1 MRPEAK
7 ELALRTICN
16 LHELEALRAIWKSW
30 PGTRDS
36 DLDFF
41 SGVVG
46 SRGRGCRPHVIVLTR
61 NARPDAMLIG
71 RRERRKLPFRM
82 GRFTICEPEVHVLE
96 FVSGGLRGNASEEN
110 CAAFVR
116 QVMRSLDE
124 GDADMALWEHVDVQ
138 SPLYN
143 YALQW
148 PHFALR
154 DHFPRIDDHWWLK
167 NFPKDL
173 NAFFMSLSHNS
184 RSVLRRKYKNVQNR
198 FAGKVQIRC
207 FRSPADLE
215 QAIAEMEEI
224 ASKTDRRRVFGLG
237 FFNTPQ
243 IREQMVVAAEK
254 GWLRIYILYLEEKPA
269 AFWRGTVYGR
279 CLQGD
284 NVGYDPVWREFSPGI
299 FLFLNILEGLREDD
313 INSVELGY
321 GNTQF
326 NQRLGDLRSVESRL
340 HIYAPTLRGILL
352 NLLNTAIPCATDCA
366 RFLLQ
371 RAHWLEWARRASRKH
386 LAQQHHKPCPIVG
399 NSGLCNDARAGQTG
413 GQA

>member
-1 MRPEAK
+1 
-7 ELALRTICN
+7 
-16 LHELEALRAIWKSW
+16 
-30 PGTRDS
+30 
-36 DLDFF
+36 
-41 SGVVG
+41 
-46 SRGRGCRPHVIVLTR
+46 
-61 NARPDAMLIG
+61 
-71 RRERRKLPFRM
+71 
-82 GRFTICEPEVHVLE
+82 
-96 FVSGGLRGNASEEN
+96 
-110 CAAFVR
+110 
-116 QVMRSLDE
+116 
-124 GDADMALWEHVDVQ
+124 
-138 SPLYN
+138 
-143 YALQW
+143 
-148 PHFALR
+148 
-154 DHFPRIDDHWWLK
+154 
-167 NFPKDL
+167 
-173 NAFFMSLSHNS
+173 
-184 RSVLRRKYKNVQNR
+184 LRRKYKNVQNR

-254 GWLRIYILYLEEKPA
+254 GWLRIYILYLEKKPA
-269 AFWRGTVYGR
+269 AFWRGTVYGH

-299 FLFLNILEGLREDD
+299 FLFLNILEALPEDD
-313 INSVELGY
+313 IKSVDLGY